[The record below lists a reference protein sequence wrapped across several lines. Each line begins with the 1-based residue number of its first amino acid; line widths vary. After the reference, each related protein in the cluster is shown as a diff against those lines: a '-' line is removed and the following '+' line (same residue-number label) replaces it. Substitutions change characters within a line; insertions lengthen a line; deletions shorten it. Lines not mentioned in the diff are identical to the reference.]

1 MGDFAFLMFSVFLNY
16 LLFSQVKTQLPDD
29 TPCPSVEWFRLQFY
43 PRHSKHKTAKRYTAR
58 LEVKHMVQQRQ
69 LRNTHPDEH
78 YCNAVFK

>member
-1 MGDFAFLMFSVFLNY
+1 MTY
-16 LLFSQVKTQLPDD
+16 CRQVKSKIVGD

-43 PRHSKHKTAKRYTAR
+43 PRHSHYKTAQRYTSK

-69 LRNTHPDEH
+69 LRSSHPDEH